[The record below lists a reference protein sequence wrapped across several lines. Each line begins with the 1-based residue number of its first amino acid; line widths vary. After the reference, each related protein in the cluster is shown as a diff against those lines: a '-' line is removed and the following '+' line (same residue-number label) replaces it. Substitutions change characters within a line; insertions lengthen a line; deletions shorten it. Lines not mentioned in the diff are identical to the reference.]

1 METSTIAQPNQSTN
15 NFQSNCSSYYSCL
28 HPTFHRNHTCYHFN
42 PVQESKSV
50 RKFSCNLDSPVST
63 FPSSSKRFKVS
74 KSAYRQ
80 LNVLNK
86 FTKDVDRGVNSE
98 DEQRMVAN
106 IRERERTKV
115 LNDAFSSLRKK
126 IPSLPSDKLSKIQ
139 TLKLASEYIQFL
151 IKILQSDPSA
161 PVSKNLSS
169 TFNAWRF
176 DKLRSIYTHSYE

>member
-1 METSTIAQPNQSTN
+1 METSQYSQLNQCTDYY
-15 NFQSNCSSYYSCL
+15 QSDCSSYSSNFYEIADCNQL
-28 HPTFHRNHTCYHFN
+28 FYHLN
-42 PVQESKSV
+42 PVQESESGQKTLYGSNA
-50 RKFSCNLDSPVST
+50 SSPSLPNT
-63 FPSSSKRFKVS
+63 SKRFKVS

-176 DKLRSIYTHSYE
+176 DKLRSF